1 MTAGFTSCLSRCNRY
16 SLYSFCSQKMKKSAV
31 VFPKTSAPLVTT
43 PLVTTPLD
51 ATELGLGHHHHQ
63 TANLSFNTPVSV
75 PGTKMK
81 LLLEEA
87 LAGSHG
93 KLQES
98 SHPVASSTTAET
110 SATNGTKEDPP
121 SGELLFTAIG
131 SKAATRYEAEMN
143 RNNDWEGDFSLQK
156 LRKGLP
162 SKSLVIVQETD
173 GAANH
178 PAALKPFNVEK
189 RDAIT
194 EASDLKVISV
204 SSSTVSDVSSVVSK
218 AKYDPVGS
226 SPGDVD
232 DVERLSMNSVQKS
245 VTLAGTGH
253 PFTAQDCRD
262 DGLNFSSKKSISGL
276 PEFFSSLIYYYG
288 QFI

>member
-1 MTAGFTSCLSRCNRY
+1 
-16 SLYSFCSQKMKKSAV
+16 MKKSAV

-51 ATELGLGHHHHQ
+51 ATELGLGHHQ

-87 LAGSHG
+87 LAGSYG

-98 SHPVASSTTAET
+98 SHQVASSTTAET
-110 SATNGTKEDPP
+110 SATNGTKEDL

-131 SKAATRYEAEMN
+131 SKAATRYEAETN

-162 SKSLVIVQETD
+162 PKSLVVVQETD
-173 GAANH
+173 SAAKH
-178 PAALKPFNVEK
+178 PAALKPFNVDR

-194 EASDLKVISV
+194 EASDPKVINV
-204 SSSTVSDVSSVVSK
+204 SSSTVSDASSVVSK

-226 SPGDVD
+226 SLGDVD
-232 DVERLSMNSVQKS
+232 AVERLSMNLVQKS
-245 VTLAGTGH
+245 VTLASTGN

-262 DGLNFSSKKSISGL
+262 DGLNFSSKKSSSGL
-276 PEFFSSLIYYYG
+276 LEFLSSLIYYYG